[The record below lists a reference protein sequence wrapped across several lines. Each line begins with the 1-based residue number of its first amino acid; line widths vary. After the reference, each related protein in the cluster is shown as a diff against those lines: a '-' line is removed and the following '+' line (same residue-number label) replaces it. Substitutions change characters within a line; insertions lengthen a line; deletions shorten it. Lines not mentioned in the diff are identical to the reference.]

1 MLNGKC
7 QLLNKNCQLLI
18 FLSIVNSYKSNV
30 RANILKFIRRK
41 IIIYIDCIRLFL
53 PFIPGNQIDLDS
65 ISIDVDIDRYC
76 TVYFGNGS
84 VIFVRLLNTTM
95 GLQRSFNIFLPVQCP
110 CWIYRYW
117 PTMLTV
123 KVYSIAMYS
132 MSQYYPVE
140 SIYLYWTQDLLLS
153 QINSI

>member
-110 CWIYRYW
+110 C
-117 PTMLTV
+117 
-123 KVYSIAMYS
+123 
-132 MSQYYPVE
+132 
-140 SIYLYWTQDLLLS
+140 
-153 QINSI
+153 